1 LGYDCTGLIQY
12 SGDPNSGTIQLSTYL
27 VSGFSINPQVRNGS
41 VPDEPPI
48 IIPPFK
54 VSVVETVQQCIA
66 VNAFSLNAE

>member
-1 LGYDCTGLIQY
+1 MKKR
-12 SGDPNSGTIQLSTYL
+12 LSLLAVLVFVL

>member
-1 LGYDCTGLIQY
+1 LQDKQFKI
-12 SGDPNSGTIQLSTYL
+12 DVMKKRLSLLAVLVFVL